1 MLSALIWL
9 PVLGAAVIG
18 FWFTAITPMRSR
30 YISLGVAV
38 VTLVWTVFLGIQFN
52 PSDVAL
58 QFQEEVPWIE
68 ALGLSYRLG
77 VDGLSF
83 PLLVLNS
90 LLTCIAI
97 YSTDTSVARSRFY

>member
-9 PVLGAAVIG
+9 PVLGAALIG
-18 FWFTAITPMRSR
+18 FLPIAITPMRSR
-30 YISLGVAV
+30 YISLVVAI
-38 VTLVWTVFLGIQFN
+38 VTLVVTVVLGIGFN

-83 PLLVLNS
+83 PLLALFS
-90 LLTCIAI
+90 QLDESSASEAI
-97 YSTDTSVARSRFY
+97 